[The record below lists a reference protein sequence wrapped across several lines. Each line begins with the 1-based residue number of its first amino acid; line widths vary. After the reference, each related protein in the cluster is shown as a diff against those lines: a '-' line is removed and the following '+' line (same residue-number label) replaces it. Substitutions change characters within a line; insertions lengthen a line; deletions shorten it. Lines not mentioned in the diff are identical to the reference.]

1 MKYRAQLLTFAL
13 FLFTVAMAD
22 EPKDTAFNNLYQ
34 RYFLLYTDTNEVAFY
49 DVSNQ
54 LKEHYLKANNMDSYY
69 KVWLNEVLYDTKMQK
84 TFRAIKK
91 CNSMLKEMEEK
102 NDKHFCIV
110 YSALGNIYDMRGNY
124 RMSNKYYQ
132 QALKSCEPTDTGAII
147 GIYSRIASLQAHREP
162 QKAKE
167 VNEHFGKMTQHFPQ
181 YWKVYVVQKAE
192 IAFYLDDRQ
201 LFDEAY
207 KQYIAIRQ
215 EHPVLDAFGKDMMDV
230 VYASFHGDY
239 NRALELLNH
248 ESTDYDPLDCCD
260 MRIHIFELM
269 GRDDLALNEVTVRR
283 DMRDSLNSD
292 MLYDNMNEINA
303 EMGLF
308 QVKEEALQKEQEN
321 TRRNNMMLMITIL
334 LLLVALGLVIS
345 RNLMRRRLQKQLM
358 TKNKQLEVALM
369 RAEESDRMKDS
380 FIEHVSH
387 EIRTPLNII
396 TGFTQVITNPTFKL
410 KDDERDKML
419 NDININT
426 IEITN
431 IVNEMLDIAQDDSRQ
446 YYEKKDEVQVNQLCK
461 DAIKDVEILNKHH
474 LEIHLVSELADDYT
488 IHTNRKAVMKVLKQL
503 LDNGL
508 KFTDEGGL
516 EIHVDEMAEEGMVRF
531 VITDTGIGIAKE
543 HQEHIFKRFYKVDNF
558 KQGFGL
564 GLTLCLKTALLLG
577 GNLSLDKDY
586 TDGAR
591 FIFTLPTA

>member
-1 MKYRAQLLTFAL
+1 
-13 FLFTVAMAD
+13 
-22 EPKDTAFNNLYQ
+22 
-34 RYFLLYTDTNEVAFY
+34 
-49 DVSNQ
+49 
-54 LKEHYLKANNMDSYY
+54 
-69 KVWLNEVLYDTKMQK
+69 
-84 TFRAIKK
+84 
-91 CNSMLKEMEEK
+91 
-102 NDKHFCIV
+102 
-110 YSALGNIYDMRGNY
+110 
-124 RMSNKYYQ
+124 
-132 QALKSCEPTDTGAII
+132 
-147 GIYSRIASLQAHREP
+147 
-162 QKAKE
+162 
-167 VNEHFGKMTQHFPQ
+167 
-181 YWKVYVVQKAE
+181 
-192 IAFYLDDRQ
+192 
-201 LFDEAY
+201 
-207 KQYIAIRQ
+207 
-215 EHPVLDAFGKDMMDV
+215 
-230 VYASFHGDY
+230 
-239 NRALELLNH
+239 
-248 ESTDYDPLDCCD
+248 
-260 MRIHIFELM
+260 M

-308 QVKEEALQKEQEN
+308 QVKEEALQKEQES
-321 TRRNNMMLMITIL
+321 TRRHNVMLMITIL
-334 LLLVALGLVIS
+334 LLLAALGLVIS

-586 TDGAR
+586 TEGAR